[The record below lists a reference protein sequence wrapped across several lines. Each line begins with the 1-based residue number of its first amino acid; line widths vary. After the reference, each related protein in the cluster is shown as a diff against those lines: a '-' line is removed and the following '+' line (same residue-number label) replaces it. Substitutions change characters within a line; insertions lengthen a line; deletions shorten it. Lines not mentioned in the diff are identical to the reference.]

1 MNSIVEEYKSHLK
14 VLAENLKRELQGVRT
29 NRPHPGLVED
39 IKVDYYGQS
48 LPVKQLGSVS
58 VAPPREIQ
66 VHVWDAAAAAA
77 VAKALA
83 GAGAGFSVSGDGNI
97 VRVHLPELSEERR
110 KELVRY
116 AGKLAEETR
125 IKVRRERDEW
135 NKKIQKLADSG
146 ELSEDQKFKHKEGV
160 QKVTEETG
168 KEIESALAAK
178 VKEVEA

>member
-1 MNSIVEEYKSHLK
+1 MTPLIEEYKNHLK
-14 VLAENLKRELQGVRT
+14 ALKEGLARELQGVRT

-83 GAGAGFSVSGDGNI
+83 GAGAGFSVSGEGNI

-110 KELVRY
+110 KEMVRY
-116 AGKLAEETR
+116 VGKLAEETR

-135 NKKIQKLADSG
+135 NKKIQKLSDDR
-146 ELSEDQKFKHKEGV
+146 ELSEDQKFKQKEEI
-160 QKVTEETG
+160 QKVTEELG
-168 KEIESALAAK
+168 KEMESAVAAK
-178 VKEVEA
+178 VKEVEN